1 MIRYNK
7 DIKRAL
13 IKMVNPTKSGLT
25 YTTYWR
31 IINNQYVD
39 MKMILKL
46 MDIFNLNKIEDII
59 YYEED

>member
-7 DIKRAL
+7 DIKRSL

-59 YYEED
+59 YYEKD